1 VSPAGGNFEEP
12 VTQATLKVVG
22 AFWGLSR
29 DRSNARR
36 FPAIHPLESW
46 SKYKSVVPAPVVAA
60 YKEFLFKGS
69 EVRQMML
76 VIGEEGTS
84 MEDFGRPSEIRIPR
98 FRLPSAERL

>member
-29 DRSNARR
+29 DRSTPAGSGHPSARELVQVQKR
-36 FPAIHPLESW
+36 GTR
-46 SKYKSVVPAPVVAA
+46 PVVAA

-76 VIGEEGTS
+76 VIGEEGT
-84 MEDFGRPSEIRIPR
+84 RWRI
-98 FRLPSAERL
+98 SSSI